1 MILKKYIAEL
11 KRRNVFKSGI
21 AYLIVAWLIAQIAS
35 TILPS
40 FEAPPYVMKT
50 LLFIL
55 GIGLPLILIFAWIY
69 DITPEG
75 IKKTESI
82 EQKPDESV
90 LKNNRLNKV
99 IIASLSLIIALLLF
113 NQFWDNPSNRKN
125 KEENSNIIEPTTL
138 VKKSIAVLPFKNFSG
153 DPDMEAFCDGM
164 TDEVISR
171 LTKIK
176 SIDKVSSRTSVFQYK
191 ETDKSMPQIASE
203 LGVSHILEGNFQKS
217 GDKIKIKLQLI
228 DGPSD
233 NHFWSDDYIGD
244 WNSDDIFKIQAE
256 VAENVAKNMDVQ
268 ITDIEFEAIRKIP
281 TNNKEAYNLFLQ
293 ANHQLRK
300 RTDKIALANAKLL
313 YEKAIALDS
322 NFIDAYINLAEV
334 WGTRGGVWG
343 IYDEQQAWEN
353 QKTLLRKAHEIDST
367 NDQINNWLQFGS
379 FIFDWDFDV
388 YEKIYQTN
396 SNLDQGFRLPYGYA
410 IKTGRFDEALSNAN
424 KDVLDYPSSGY
435 FYARKAEALFYL
447 GKKDEVL
454 ELLET
459 VDPLYSDEMN
469 YLRETTKIYYYLGEY
484 EKSRG
489 QLKKLMTN
497 FIDRPPIV
505 MWFNAV
511 YAQKDE
517 NKKDVAKYLGQLTNS
532 YESGFSGSP
541 AWFIALY
548 YCHINDFEKAF
559 LWLQRSYERHEAE
572 MTWLREEPLLI
583 PLREDVRYI
592 DLYGKVGFPERT

>member
-1 MILKKYIAEL
+1 MKFFDEL
-11 KRRNVFKSGI
+11 KRRNVIKATI
-21 AYLIVAWLIAQIAS
+21 AYIVVVWVLVQVLTI
-35 TILPS
+35 ILPE
-40 FEAPPYVMKT
+40 FQAPGWVLKT
-50 LLFIL
+50 LMGLMAV
-55 GIGLPLILIFAWIY
+55 GLPIWMIFSWVY
-69 DITPEG
+69 EVTPEG
-75 IKKTESI
+75 LQKTAQVSSDESI
-82 EQKPDESV
+82 TSITNK
-90 LKNNRLNKV
+90 RLNVV
-99 IIASLSLIIALLLF
+99 ILVVLIIAIAMNF
-113 NQFWDNPSNRKN
+113 IDTSDTENN
-125 KEENSNIIEPTTL
+125 KDNSNIIEPTTL

-153 DPDMEAFCDGM
+153 DPDMEPFCDGM

-176 SIDKVSSRTSVFQYK
+176 SIDKVSSRTSVFRYK

-233 NHFWSDDYIGD
+233 NHFWSDDYTGE

-268 ITDIEFEAIRKIP
+268 ITDIEFEAIQKIP
-281 TNNKEAYNLFLQ
+281 TNNNEAYNLFLQ
-293 ANHQLRK
+293 ANDQLRN
-300 RTDKIALANAKLL
+300 RTDQIGLANAKLL

-322 NFIDAYINLAEV
+322 NFIDAYISLAEV

-343 IYDEQQAWEN
+343 IYNEQQAWEN
-353 QKTLLRKAHEIDST
+353 QKILLRKALEIDST
-367 NDQINNWLQFGS
+367 NNQINNWLQFGS
-379 FIFDWDFDV
+379 FIYDWDFDV

-410 IKTGRFDEALSNAN
+410 VKTGRFNEALSNVN
-424 KDVLDYPSSGY
+424 KNILDYPSAGY
-435 FYARKAEALFYL
+435 YYAAKAEVLFYL

-469 YLRETTKIYYYLGEY
+469 YLRETTKLYYYLGEY
-484 EKSRG
+484 EKSSG
-489 QLKKLMTN
+489 QLKQLMTN
-497 FIDRPPIV
+497 FTDHPPIV

-517 NKKDVAKYLGQLTNS
+517 NKIDVAKYLGQLTNS
-532 YESGFSGSP
+532 YESGSSGSP

-548 YCHINDFEKAF
+548 YCHIKDYEKAF
-559 LWLQRSYERHEAE
+559 LWLQKSYERHEAE

-583 PLREDVRYI
+583 PLREDVRYKE
-592 DLYGKVGFPERT
+592 LYRKIGFPERT